1 MAFLKIPMS
10 LQGFRISFSPTINV
24 TGKEQLIFSSDI
36 FCSRAFNENYLF
48 YDSKNHWMK
57 GIQVHVTYKMIT
69 GKDNSGNTLTTSLG
83 LP

>member
-1 MAFLKIPMS
+1 MS

-24 TGKEQLIFSSDI
+24 TGKGQLIFSSNI

-57 GIQVHVTYKMIT
+57 GIQVTYKLIT
-69 GKDNSGNTLTTSLG
+69 GKDNSGNTLATLLG